1 MYHAYGQAY
10 FAILSPLRQVPTY
23 ILHKFEFLLFLDCI
37 QRFRITSISGVPSVI
52 VALAKHPDVVK
63 YDLSS
68 VVAIGSGAA
77 PLSKDIAR
85 LAEKRVSRGREKVPL
100 RQGWGMTEYVAFMSL
115 IVWSRYTIVNEWVTD
130 DYGWVKSDLLGYRFP
145 SG

>member
-1 MYHAYGQAY
+1 M
-10 FAILSPLRQVPTY
+10 
-23 ILHKFEFLLFLDCI
+23 
-37 QRFRITSISGVPSVI
+37 
-52 VALAKHPDVVK
+52 VK